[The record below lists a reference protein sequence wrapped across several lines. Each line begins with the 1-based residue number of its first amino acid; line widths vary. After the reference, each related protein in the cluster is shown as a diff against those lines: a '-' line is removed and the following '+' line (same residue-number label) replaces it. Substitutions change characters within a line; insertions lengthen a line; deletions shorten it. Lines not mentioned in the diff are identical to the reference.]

1 MLNEI
6 RQLSIFHIS
15 GDLLLYGAVE
25 IDFATNCKIFVAVHD
40 YIEETGRL

>member
-6 RQLSIFHIS
+6 RQLRTFYIS

-25 IDFATNCKIFVAVHD
+25 LDYPTNCKIFVAVHD
-40 YIEETGRL
+40 YTEGTGRL